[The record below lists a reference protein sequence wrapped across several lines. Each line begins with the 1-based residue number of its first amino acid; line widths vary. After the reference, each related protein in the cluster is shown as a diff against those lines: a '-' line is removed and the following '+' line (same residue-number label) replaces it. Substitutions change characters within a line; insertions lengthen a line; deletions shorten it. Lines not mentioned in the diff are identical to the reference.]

1 MTESAFPD
9 LTILILGFCAGFAC
23 AIWFAVA
30 IEHGAHKIA
39 EQMEEQAREDN
50 LPLGG

>member
-23 AIWFAVA
+23 AIWVAVA

-39 EQMEEQAREDN
+39 EQLDEQGEK
-50 LPLGG
+50 